1 MLESEVNEEMKES
14 VSPILFH
21 CQWKR
26 GRKEKVKQEIEEGG
40 TKEKKKTIRTLFRL
54 FFLIEN

>member
-40 TKEKKKTIRTLFRL
+40 TKEKKKR
-54 FFLIEN
+54 